1 MKTLIAALVLV
12 SASAFAQNLT
22 APEALLRTIGPGFY
36 EGQTPAGNHCE
47 VTVKNLYGSVIVVA
61 ADESQGRKSEVV
73 SSAPYRWNPGN
84 RSFLST
90 VFTTTLTGST
100 ENVFRTIAV
109 TESTQYVVVA
119 DIVVNNRER
128 YERKVECIINL

>member
-1 MKTLIAALVLV
+1 MKTLIAALFLV

-22 APEALLRTIGPGFY
+22 ATEALLRVIGPGFY
-36 EGQTPAGNHCE
+36 EGKTPAGNYCE

-61 ADESQGRKSEVV
+61 ADENQGRKSEVL
-73 SSAPYRWNPGN
+73 STSQYRSNPGN

-100 ENVFRTIAV
+100 ENIFRTIAV

-119 DIVVNNRER
+119 DVVVNNRER